1 MKLLQKMLAVL
12 AAGVLLVLAACT
24 RTSEATPTTDPG
36 AFYTQAIE
44 TAYAQLTQTALA
56 MPTETSTPTLTP
68 TPDATQQTPTP
79 TPAALG
85 EGPTATPLATR
96 MAGTP
101 GQPTQQ
107 SCDNFLLLRDVTI
120 PDGSIIEPGETFD
133 KIWEIQNLGPCTWT
147 GQYRLVWAYGD
158 WYGTEPVYMYY
169 TVPPGD
175 TIQLWVTLTA
185 PTTPGNYFAAFIM
198 QNDRGT
204 NFGIPNYL
212 TVYITV
218 PATPTP

>member
-1 MKLLQKMLAVL
+1 MKHHLKFLGFL
-12 AAGVLLVLAACT
+12 AAAILLLLAACN
-24 RTSEATPTTDPG
+24 RGEQAAPTDDPS

-44 TAYAQLTQTALA
+44 TAYAQLTQTAQA
-56 MPTETSTPTLTP
+56 IPTE
-68 TPDATQQTPTP
+68 TPTP
-79 TPAALG
+79 TITLTLDPALQTPSA
-85 EGPTATPLATR
+85 TATLAAGQPSPTPLPTR
-96 MAGTP
+96 LVGTA

-107 SCDNFLLLRDVTI
+107 SCDNFLLLRDVSI
-120 PDGSIIEPGETFD
+120 PDGTVIGPGESFEKT
-133 KIWEIQNLGPCTWT
+133 WELQNVGPCTWT
-147 GQYRLVWAYGD
+147 GEYRLVWAYGD

-175 TIQLWVTLTA
+175 TIQLTVTLTA

-198 QNDRGT
+198 QNDRGV

-212 TVYITV
+212 TVYIVV

>member
-1 MKLLQKMLAVL
+1 MKRHLKLLGFLAT
-12 AAGVLLVLAACT
+12 GILLLLAACSRGAET
-24 RTSEATPTTDPG
+24 VPTADPG

-56 MPTETSTPTLTP
+56 IPPATATPTVTPTLDT
-68 TPDATQQTPTP
+68 ALQTPL
-79 TPAALG
+79 A
-85 EGPTATPLATR
+85 TATLSGQPSPTPLATR
-96 MAGTP
+96 IVGTA

-120 PDGSIIEPGETFD
+120 PDGSIMEPGETFD
-133 KIWEIQNLGPCTWT
+133 KIWEVQNLGPCTWT
-147 GQYRLVWAYGD
+147 GGYRLVWAYGD
-158 WYGTEPVYMYY
+158 WYGTEPVNMYY

-185 PTTPGNYFAAFIM
+185 PTTPGNYFAAFIL
-198 QNDRGT
+198 QNDRGV

-212 TVYITV
+212 TVYIVV